1 MLSSEGSFKLM
12 KSSISPDK
20 RLLAAWGCTYQEGS
34 NGVCESPLILI
45 YDMDTGKV
53 IHNLEPLT
61 TVVSDFE
68 FSPDGNIL
76 AISGCHTPIAYYGEY
91 DTTCTEPQVWL
102 VDTNTGEITHKLKG
116 YNSIVESM
124 VFSPDG
130 KTLYTGIFYFKK
142 ENYPDSTI
150 RVWDVASGRK

>member
-1 MLSSEGSFKLM
+1 MLHK
-12 KSSISPDK
+12 
-20 RLLAAWGCTYQEGS
+20 
-34 NGVCESPLILI
+34 
-45 YDMDTGKV
+45 
-53 IHNLEPLT
+53 LEPLT

-68 FSPDGNIL
+68 FSPDGKIL

-150 RVWDVASGRK
+150 RVWDVASGEKIKEIQPDIENCNRVLLQLTTKWTLFNHSVQ

>member
-1 MLSSEGSFKLM
+1 MVKL
-12 KSSISPDK
+12 
-20 RLLAAWGCTYQEGS
+20 
-34 NGVCESPLILI
+34 
-45 YDMDTGKV
+45 
-53 IHNLEPLT
+53 
-61 TVVSDFE
+61 
-68 FSPDGNIL
+68 L

-91 DTTCTEPQVWL
+91 DTTCIEPQVWL

-150 RVWDVASGRK
+150 RVWDVASGEKFKEIQPDIENCNRVLLQFNTKWTLFNHSVQ